1 MRTTTIIGLVVVLAA
16 AGAGAYFFTKPPEVK
31 PIDVL
36 TADAR
41 KQTVVEKVR
50 AVGHVEPVTQVN
62 VSANVTGFLLQLP
75 VIEGQV
81 VKKGTLLAE
90 IDRERL
96 LAIVRQSEANLRS
109 AEADVQLQV
118 AQKTQAESERV
129 RTEGLA
135 AKGLATP
142 AELEKARTEVALV
155 VAREESAKQRV
166 AQAKGALDE
175 ASENMAKSRLFAPI
189 DGTIIT
195 LNKKLG
201 ERIRA
206 SDLSEDVLLT
216 LAPLHAMQVIV
227 DISEQDVV
235 RLSVGQVSEVSVD
248 ALKPKISP
256 GRVVEI
262 ANSAIITGRGT
273 EVETTTFRVKVAL
286 DEIPEGLR
294 SGMSAAVSIVTKT
307 HDDVVAVPIEAV
319 TSRVPSDLEK
329 RADAPDQADK
339 GMFFRGGGGGGG
351 GDEDEGGEKK
361 PDPIERRE
369 KPVDVVFVVNNGKV
383 EPAKVKIGIS
393 SDLDVE
399 ILEGLQPGQELVIGP
414 YKTLAKDLMPGS
426 TIKVMRKLAPAS
438 PAPTQ
443 VTGR

>member
-1 MRTTTIIGLVVVLAA
+1 MLLAA
-16 AGAGAYFFTKPPEVK
+16 VGGGVWFFTKPPEVK

-41 KQTVVEKVR
+41 KQTVIEKVR

-109 AEADVQLQV
+109 AEAEVQLQV
-118 AQKTQAESERV
+118 AQKSQAESERV

-135 AKGLATP
+135 TKGLATP

-166 AQAKGALDE
+166 AQARGALDE
-175 ASENMAKSRLFAPI
+175 ASENMAKSRLYAPI

-235 RLSVGQVSEVSVD
+235 RLQVGQVSEVSVD

-286 DEIPEGLR
+286 DEIPDGLR

-307 HDDVVAVPIEAV
+307 HQDVVAVPIEAV

-339 GMFFRGGGGGGG
+339 GLFFRGGGGG
-351 GDEDEGGEKK
+351 EDEGGDKK

-369 KPVDVVFVVNNGKV
+369 KPVDVVFVVNGTKV

>member
-1 MRTTTIIGLVVVLAA
+1 MRTTTIIGVVVLLAA
-16 AGAGAYFFTKPPEVK
+16 VSAGAYLALKPTEQK
-31 PIDVL
+31 PTDVL
-36 TADAR
+36 TAEAR
-41 KQTVVEKVR
+41 KQTVIEKVR

-62 VSANVTGFLLQLP
+62 VSANVTGFILTLP

-96 LAIVRQSEANLRS
+96 ASLVRQSEANLRS
-109 AEADVQLQV
+109 AEAEVQLQV
-118 AQKTQAESERV
+118 AQKSQAESERV

-175 ASENMAKSRLFAPI
+175 ATENMAKSRLYAPI

-206 SDLSEDVLLT
+206 SDLSEDVLLI

-235 RLSVGQVSEVSVD
+235 RLAVGQIAEVGVD
-248 ALKPKISP
+248 ALKPKLAP
-256 GRVVEI
+256 GKVVEI

-273 EVETTTFRVKVAL
+273 EAETTTFRVKVAL
-286 DEIPEGLR
+286 DEIPDGLR

-307 HDDVVAVPIEAV
+307 HEGVVAVPIEAV

-329 RADAPDQADK
+329 RADAPEAASK
-339 GMFFRGGGGGGG
+339 GMFFKSGGG
-351 GDEDEGGEKK
+351 GDEDGEKK

-369 KPVDVVFVVNNGKV
+369 KPLDVVFVVSGTKV
-383 EPAKVKIGIS
+383 EPVKVKTGIS

-399 ILEGLQPGQELVIGP
+399 ILDGLQPGQELVIGP
-414 YKTLAKDLMPGS
+414 YKVLAKDLMPGT
-426 TIKVMRKLAPAS
+426 TIKVMRKLAPPS
-438 PAPTQ
+438 PEPTQ
-443 VTGR
+443 VTAQ